1 MTSAKA
7 LKFAPPWASKPAWQ
21 EANDSIDF
29 HVNRYRA
36 DLKSAMA
43 AARDLRRLLASLF
56 PQLNNLCM
64 ATCPWCPEPCCL
76 TASPWYDLR
85 DLVFLHLNS
94 LEIPLTQTIHAYK
107 ETCRYLSPRG
117 CTLSRITRPWI
128 CTWYLC
134 PVQTAYLKK
143 AGRSQWRAI
152 DRKVFGIKRLRKQL
166 EEEFIR
172 VIS

>member
-1 MTSAKA
+1 MAKP
-7 LKFAPPWASKPAWQ
+7 LKFSPPWASKPAWQ

-43 AARDLRRLLASLF
+43 AARDLRRLVESLF
-56 PQLNNLCM
+56 PLLNDLCM

-76 TASPWYDLR
+76 RASPWYDLR
-85 DLVFLHLNS
+85 DLVFLHLNC
-94 LEIPLTQTIHAYK
+94 LEIPLTQTIHAFK
-107 ETCRYLSPRG
+107 ETCRYSSPRG
-117 CTLSRITRPWI
+117 CALSRITRPWI

-143 AGRSQWRAI
+143 TSRCQWGAF
-152 DRKVFGIKRLRKQL
+152 DRRVFGIKRRRKDL

>member
-1 MTSAKA
+1 MIAAKP
-7 LKFAPPWASKPAWQ
+7 LKFTPPWASYPAWQ
-21 EANDSIDF
+21 EANNSVDF
-29 HVNRYRA
+29 HVSRYLT
-36 DLKSAMA
+36 DLKPAIA
-43 AARDLRRLLASLF
+43 AARDLRRLVASIF
-56 PQLNNLCM
+56 PILNNLCI

-76 TASPWYDLR
+76 TASPWYDFR
-85 DLVFLHLNS
+85 DLVFLHLNL
-94 LEIPLTQTIHAYK
+94 LEIPRAQTIYAYR

-117 CTLSRITRPWI
+117 CTLPRITRPWI

-143 AGRSQWRAI
+143 RNRCQWRAF
-152 DRKVFGIKRLRKQL
+152 DRRVCEIKHGRKQL